1 MKEEHTTRGALD
13 AVGFVA
19 KFEAQF
25 QELQPGEVTLA
36 TEFRQLAEWS
46 SMQSL
51 IVIASFDWEYGVTL
65 SAEELMAARTV
76 EDLYGIVAAKVSA

>member
-1 MKEEHTTRGALD
+1 MHQGKID
-13 AVGFVA
+13 PSVFVA

-25 QELQPGEVTLA
+25 QELSPGEVTLD

-76 EDLYGIVAAKVSA
+76 GDLYAIVSAKVNH

>member
-1 MKEEHTTRGALD
+1 VKEEHTTQGKVD
-13 AVGFVA
+13 AAVFIA

-76 EDLYGIVAAKVSA
+76 EDLFGIVSAKVSA

>member
-1 MKEEHTTRGALD
+1 MHQGKIDPDIFIAN
-13 AVGFVA
+13 
-19 KFEAQF
+19 FEAQF
-25 QELQPGEVTLA
+25 QELQPAEVTMD

-65 SAEELMAARTV
+65 SAEELMAAQTV
-76 EDLYGIVAAKVSA
+76 ADLYAIVAAKVGN

>member
-1 MKEEHTTRGALD
+1 MQSGKID
-13 AVGFVA
+13 PQVFIA

-25 QELQPGEVTLA
+25 QELQPGEVTME

-65 SAEELMAARTV
+65 SAEELLATRTV
-76 EDLYGIVAAKVSA
+76 EDLYTIVAAKVSN

>member
-1 MKEEHTTRGALD
+1 MKEEQSQQDGID
-13 AVGFVA
+13 SAVFIA

-25 QELQPGEVTLA
+25 QELRIDEVSLE

-65 SAEELMAARTV
+65 SAEELLAARTV
-76 EDLYGIVAAKVSA
+76 GDLHALVSSKIHA

>member
-1 MKEEHTTRGALD
+1 MHTAKID
-13 AVGFVA
+13 PQVFID

-25 QELQPGEVTLA
+25 QELQPGEVTME

-51 IVIASFDWEYGVTL
+51 VVIASFDWEYGVTL
-65 SAEELMAARTV
+65 SADELLATRTV
-76 EDLYGIVAAKVSA
+76 GDLYTIVAAKVNT

>member
-1 MKEEHTTRGALD
+1 MHQGKID
-13 AVGFVA
+13 PAVFVA

-25 QELQPGEVTLA
+25 QELNSGEVTLD

-76 EDLYGIVAAKVSA
+76 GDLYAIVSAKVNN